1 MRVNL
6 IRYGSGSGSDQGVQW
21 ASTLTTN
28 GSIHILCCKTLLK
41 TFFPVRI
48 STILA
53 ILEPILNREGSTALT
68 LNPFIQLN
76 HRSRFLLPFI
86 FSFFVA
92 PYVYVSYPFLIHQ
105 SFLSYWLRPHPL
117 LIQANL
123 NLFYLPLYY
132 TMFTSIAYIS
142 IPRINYWSRSTSITR
157 ISSSQF
163 FAVYI
168 LLGQVAPLPLSIDLL
183 GILWS
188 RKRT

>member
-6 IRYGSGSGSDQGVQW
+6 IRYGSGSDQGVQW
-21 ASTLTTN
+21 ACTLTTN

-53 ILEPILNREGSTALT
+53 ILEPILNPESSTALT

-92 PYVYVSYPFLIHQ
+92 PYVYISYPFLIHYLYRLTSICFIYHSTIQ
-105 SFLSYWLRPHPL
+105 CSHRL
-117 LIQANL
+117 LILA
-123 NLFYLPLYY
+123 YLALLVKIHIHYSY
-132 TMFTSIAYIS
+132 KFT
-142 IPRINYWSRSTSITR
+142 P
-157 ISSSQF
+157 F
-163 FAVYI
+163 FVVHI
-168 LLGQVAPLPLSIDLL
+168 LLGQVAPLLLSIEFF
-183 GILWS
+183 GAE
-188 RKRT
+188 RGRN